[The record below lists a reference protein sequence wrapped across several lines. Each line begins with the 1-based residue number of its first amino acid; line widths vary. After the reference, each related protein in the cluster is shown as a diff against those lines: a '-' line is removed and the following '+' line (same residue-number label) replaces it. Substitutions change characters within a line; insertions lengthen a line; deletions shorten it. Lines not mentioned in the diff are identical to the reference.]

1 MKEEYMK
8 EMDKYIDE
16 LIVKS
21 LTNDVLPEEKVTLDE
36 WMKQSDDNA
45 CYFEQML
52 KVWKRSEGLKAFC
65 CVDVMNDF
73 EQFKSKV
80 GMKPKVV
87 RLSFRHSMIRIA
99 AVMIPAM
106 MLIAA
111 YSLYQNVP
119 GFGKWEAFATNNEV
133 ESIVLADAS
142 EVSLN
147 KNSSLV
153 YEKDLSGKERSLKL
167 KGEGYFKVAK
177 NPEKPFVVKVGDTQV
192 KVLGTE
198 FNLEEDM
205 NSDKITLAVT
215 EGRVLFSSGEKAME
229 VSAGERAIYNNDTM
243 TKEPLNSSNCIAW
256 KTGQIV
262 FDKASLDEV
271 VETIKD
277 HFSEIS
283 VVENSSKNTDLHITT
298 RFNNPTIEDVLV
310 ELRIHF
316 MKKFEIN
323 DNKLIISD

>member
-1 MKEEYMK
+1 MK
-8 EMDKYIDE
+8 EMDKHIDE

-36 WMKQSDDNA
+36 WVNQSDDNA
-45 CYFEQML
+45 CYFEQMI
-52 KVWKRSEGLKAFC
+52 KVWKRSEGLKAFR
-65 CVDVMNDF
+65 CVDVMSDF
-73 EQFKSKV
+73 EQFKAKV
-80 GMKPKVV
+80 GMTPKVV
-87 RLSFRHSMIRIA
+87 KHSFRRSFMRIA

-106 MLIAA
+106 VLIAA

-119 GFGKWEAFATNNEV
+119 GFGKWEAFATSDEV

-153 YEKDLSGKERSLKL
+153 YQKGLSGKERSLKL
-167 KGEGYFKVAK
+167 NGEGYFKVAK
-177 NPEKPFVVKVGDTQV
+177 NPEQPFVVKVGNAQV

-198 FNLEEDM
+198 FNLDENKDG
-205 NSDKITLAVT
+205 DRIVLAVT
-215 EGRVLFSSGEKAME
+215 EGRVLFSSDNNQME
-229 VSAGERAIYNNDTM
+229 VIAGERAVCSNGVIS
-243 TKEPLNSSNCIAW
+243 KEPLTSSNCIAW

-271 VETIKD
+271 VETIVD
-277 HFSEIS
+277 HFNEVT
-283 VVENSSKNTDLHITT
+283 VVENTSKDSDLFITT
-298 RFNNPTIEDVLV
+298 RFDNPSLEDVLV